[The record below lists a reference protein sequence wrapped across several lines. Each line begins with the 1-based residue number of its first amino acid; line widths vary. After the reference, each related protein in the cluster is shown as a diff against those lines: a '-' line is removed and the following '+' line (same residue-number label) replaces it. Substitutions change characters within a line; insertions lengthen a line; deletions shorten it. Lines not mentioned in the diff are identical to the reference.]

1 MNEIFQRKINL
12 DMDELYLDSL
22 KEQAIILG
30 IEIQD

>member
-1 MNEIFQRKINL
+1 MNEMFQRKINL